1 MLAELFSVSSG
12 MGLWEGGVWFYLGFA
27 LRGLSPL
34 NISPHCFLT
43 SKVSA
48 EKSNDNL
55 IRAPLYAMSHFSL
68 AVLKIL
74 SFSLTFNR
82 LVIIVSVYL
91 RI

>member
-1 MLAELFSVSSG
+1 MGWGFLGCGAWFCLGF
-12 MGLWEGGVWFYLGFA
+12 GLW
-27 LRGLSPL
+27 GLSPL

-55 IRAPLYAMSHFSL
+55 IRAPLYAMNHFSL

-82 LVIIVSVYL
+82 LIIIVSV
-91 RI
+91 